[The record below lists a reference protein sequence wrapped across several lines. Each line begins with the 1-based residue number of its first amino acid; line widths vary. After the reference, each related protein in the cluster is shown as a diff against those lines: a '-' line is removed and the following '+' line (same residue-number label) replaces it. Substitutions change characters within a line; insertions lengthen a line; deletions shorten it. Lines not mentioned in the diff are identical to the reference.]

1 MLPCCCVVHQR
12 RFIVLSSGHIVSLQA
27 SAGISR
33 HQQASL
39 RMECHFIMRTND
51 NTPFNRHDVDTHS
64 AMRVPKI
71 DASNFDADAV
81 AMQNCSLFTCAHRIR
96 IRIQLNERT
105 GSSCPPSTYES
116 NRIFYLWAV
125 TVAMDEYISADAPAE
140 GDRFLVVLRF
150 IRFHGLLADTKH
162 TKTTKTNKKI
172 EEEQCSGI
180 FVHNLAWKW
189 FVELGARARFSRL
202 RLSFKRYKLEKA
214 ASATVGPYFLCRVN
228 YSEGAVVSCG
238 SSNERN

>member
-1 MLPCCCVVHQR
+1 MLLPCCHAAVSC
-12 RFIVLSSGHIVSLQA
+12 ISAVLSFCHRVILCRC
-27 SAGISR
+27 R

-71 DASNFDADAV
+71 DASNFDAV

-105 GSSCPPSTYES
+105 WSSCPPSTYES

-172 EEEQCSGI
+172 EEEQCSEI